1 MFIKSLR
8 KALILYGNPGVG
20 KTTLI
25 EYLFHY
31 LSKLN
36 LSYNLSGFI
45 TKELRIGGE
54 RVGFDLI
61 YLKDPSF
68 KLPLARRKDGVSSSQ
83 REGPQVG
90 KYIVFMENLN
100 RFVEI
105 LESDLSVSQGKSI
118 VFIDEIGKMEAYS
131 EKFINLL
138 ENVWGEDLLIATL
151 GLGDHPLLRDWAQ
164 RWEAL
169 YVKVTP
175 DNREFLKSRLEIE
188 FSRKGKLVVFEG
200 IDGVGKTTIF
210 RRLKEDQAFSDCLF
224 SFEPTL
230 GPYGQRIRTLLI
242 NKKAS
247 TSELIELFIKD
258 REEHVEKVI
267 LPALKKGKILILDRY
282 YLSTLAYQGEEE
294 NLLELL
300 KKNETFSPFPDLVLY
315 FELSPEIALKR
326 IAQRGDKE
334 SLFEREDYLKKIVQN
349 YSKILPLFNY
359 ITLPAWK
366 GVDTL
371 LEEVKVILREM
382 LKPET

>member
-36 LSYNLSGFI
+36 LSYSLSGFI

>member
-36 LSYNLSGFI
+36 LSYSLSGFI

-326 IAQRGDKE
+326 IVQRGDKE

>member
-1 MFIKSLR
+1 
-8 KALILYGNPGVG
+8 
-20 KTTLI
+20 
-25 EYLFHY
+25 
-31 LSKLN
+31 
-36 LSYNLSGFI
+36 
-45 TKELRIGGE
+45 
-54 RVGFDLI
+54 
-61 YLKDPSF
+61 
-68 KLPLARRKDGVSSSQ
+68 
-83 REGPQVG
+83 
-90 KYIVFMENLN
+90 
-100 RFVEI
+100 
-105 LESDLSVSQGKSI
+105 
-118 VFIDEIGKMEAYS
+118 MEAYS